1 MVRRSYLFSS
11 VLAVRLDSAE
21 SHYLFALPAE
31 KCSDVYPNKSS
42 PLEILY
48 GICPNKSSPAF
59 ALTNPL
65 RHLSLGTPNIFCCS
79 SQLWLPAEHTTD
91 LKAVSTEYS
100 FPRSLNSA
108 LTVLP
113 LPVMSVV
120 MFVATPSLWCLLLPP
135 LCGVLLLLPPC
146 GVCCYPLPVVSV
158 ATPSLWCL
166 VATPSLW
173 CLLLPP
179 PCGVCCY
186 PLSVVSC
193 CYSLPV
199 VSVAI
204 PFLSVATPFLSV
216 AIPFCLFLVCCYP
229 LLSVAIPFLSVAIP
243 PLYVAPLC

>member
-42 PLEILY
+42 PLQILY
-48 GICPNKSSPAF
+48 GICPNKYSPAF

-65 RHLSLGTPNIFCCS
+65 RRLSLGTPNLFCCS

-120 MFVATPSLWCLLLPP
+120 MSVATPSLWCLLL
-135 LCGVLLLLPPC
+135 
-146 GVCCYPLPVVSV
+146 S
-158 ATPSLWCL
+158 PS
-166 VATPSLW
+166 
-173 CLLLPP
+173 CLLLP
-179 PCGVCCY
+179 
-186 PLSVVSC
+186 LSC
-193 CYSLPV
+193 LL
-199 VSVAI
+199 
-204 PFLSVATPFLSV
+204 LS
-216 AIPFCLFLVCCYP
+216 LFLVCCYP